1 RYRIEHAQHICE
13 KDFQRFK
20 DLNVIASVQPS
31 HLFSDAKTASEIL
44 EDYETEHNYKKLF
57 DIGAKVCFGTDFPV
71 VNESPFETIYY
82 AMTRKT
88 EDFKD
93 GFVPENKISL
103 EDCLEAY
110 TANNA
115 YASFEENLR

>member
-44 EDYETEHNYKKLF
+44 EDPSSEHNYKKLF

-71 VNESPFETIYY
+71 VSESPFETIYF
-82 AMTRKT
+82 AMTRKA
-88 EDFKD
+88 K
-93 GFVPENKISL
+93 GFENGFMPENNISVT
-103 EDCLEAY
+103 DC
-110 TANNA
+110 
-115 YASFEENLR
+115 